1 MNCTACPSYNR
12 GHGQRDCLKCAKYRD
27 ILKKSVKRQ
36 TIRIDV
42 APQAIL
48 EQIADEN
55 PQVIGILDALQSL
68 PPMLSAITAMVYV
81 SGLTHQQIAEIMGV
95 SRQTVSRKSKAALIR
110 IRRAVRGEA
119 TPESASLKCQ

>member
-1 MNCTACPSYNR
+1 
-12 GHGQRDCLKCAKYRD
+12 
-27 ILKKSVKRQ
+27 VKRQ

-42 APQAIL
+42 APQTIL

-81 SGLTHQQIAEIMGV
+81 SGLTHQQIGEILGV
-95 SRQTVSRKSKAALIR
+95 SRQVVSRKNKAALIK
-110 IRRAVRGEA
+110 IRRAVRGGDR
-119 TPESASLKCQ
+119 